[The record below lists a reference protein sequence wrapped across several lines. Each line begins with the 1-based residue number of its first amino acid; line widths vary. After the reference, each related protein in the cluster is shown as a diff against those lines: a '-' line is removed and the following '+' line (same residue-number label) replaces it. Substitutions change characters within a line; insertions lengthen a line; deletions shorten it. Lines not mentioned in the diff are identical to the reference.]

1 MKNLPTPIKWLI
13 VFAAIGLSAALLYY
27 TNFRSGQVDMPAPD
41 WGFTV
46 TALLARFH

>member
-1 MKNLPTPIKWLI
+1 MKNLPNGIKWLI
-13 VFAAIGLSAALLYY
+13 VLVTIGLSVALLCY
-27 TNFRSGQVDMPAPD
+27 TNFRNGQVEMPAPD